1 MSPLRHATEPGA
13 GTTPAAD
20 VLTGAPTG
28 PSEPWAVR
36 TVTDLLPAIGENAAG
51 HDRDG
56 TAPVPALDLLWSAGL
71 GALTVPVAAGGRG
84 APLSEVAGA
93 VRLLGSADPSVAL
106 IMAMHWLHLET
117 VNAPGGPWSPDMIE
131 LLNRTSLGSAPA
143 LVNVIAAEPELGSG
157 SLGRAATT
165 AVAVARGDE
174 RYWELT
180 GRKTYCTGSTALG
193 FFLVSAT
200 VPESDGTP
208 TAGVTLLVPADAPGV
223 TIEHTWDHLGLRA
236 SASHDVVLD
245 RVLVPVRL
253 ATEPS
258 PLRGRRANAGRSGG
272 WLVALLLSVYTGVA
286 EAATSW
292 LADYLHQRVPSGLGT
307 PLAQLPTFQRA
318 VGEIDSQLYAATRLL
333 DALVDEVERAGP
345 DWAGDRVGMLKSQA
359 TAHLIEA
366 VSTGATLIGN
376 AALSRRMPY
385 ERHLRDVLCS
395 RIHAP
400 HDDIV
405 FAGAGRSR
413 LGL

>member
-1 MSPLRHATEPGA
+1 
-13 GTTPAAD
+13 
-20 VLTGAPTG
+20 
-28 PSEPWAVR
+28 
-36 TVTDLLPAIGENAAG
+36 
-51 HDRDG
+51 
-56 TAPVPALDLLWSAGL
+56 
-71 GALTVPVAAGGRG
+71 
-84 APLSEVAGA
+84 
-93 VRLLGSADPSVAL
+93 
-106 IMAMHWLHLET
+106 
-117 VNAPGGPWSPDMIE
+117 
-131 LLNRTSLGSAPA
+131 GSAPA

-307 PLAQLPTFQRA
+307 PLAQLPTF
-318 VGEIDSQLYAATRLL
+318 
-333 DALVDEVERAGP
+333 
-345 DWAGDRVGMLKSQA
+345 
-359 TAHLIEA
+359 
-366 VSTGATLIGN
+366 
-376 AALSRRMPY
+376 
-385 ERHLRDVLCS
+385 
-395 RIHAP
+395 
-400 HDDIV
+400 
-405 FAGAGRSR
+405 
-413 LGL
+413 